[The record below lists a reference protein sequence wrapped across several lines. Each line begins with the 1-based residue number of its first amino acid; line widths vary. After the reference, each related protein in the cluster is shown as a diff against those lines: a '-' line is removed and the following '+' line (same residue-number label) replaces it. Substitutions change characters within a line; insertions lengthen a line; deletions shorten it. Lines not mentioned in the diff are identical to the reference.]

1 MKRWHLPTLTPSSD
15 KQHTREPGTDA
26 PRVATVGRSK
36 PRVLFS
42 EPECRAILID
52 LRTGEEM
59 GDHAVHERA
68 TINVVSGRIAITC
81 ADETVDCAM
90 GTLISLEPGERHA
103 IRALADS
110 QLLLLLAPWPA
121 RDHNTE
127 GEPDPH
133 HLPRNAVAR
142 SQDSCRPSPSDDT

>member
-1 MKRWHLPTLTPSSD
+1 MRRWHLPTLVPSSD
-15 KQHTREPGTDA
+15 KEHRREPGADA

-42 EPECRAILID
+42 ESECRAVVID
-52 LRTGEEM
+52 LRAGEQM

-68 TINVVSGRIAITC
+68 MIEVVSGRITITC
-81 ADETVDCAM
+81 RDEAAECES
-90 GTLISLEPGERHA
+90 GTLINLEPGEHHA
-103 IRALADS
+103 INALADS

-121 RDHNTE
+121 KEHNVE
-127 GEPDPH
+127 GEADPH

-142 SQDSCRPSPSDDT
+142 SEDKLQA